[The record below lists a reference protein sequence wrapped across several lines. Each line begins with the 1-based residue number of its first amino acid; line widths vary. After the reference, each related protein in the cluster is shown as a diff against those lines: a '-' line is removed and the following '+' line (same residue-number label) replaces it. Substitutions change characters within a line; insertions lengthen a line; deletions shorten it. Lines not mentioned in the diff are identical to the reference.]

1 MENVI
6 VLNACFLNTSD
17 FFKLCC
23 MIVGINPVKKIVF
36 LKRETEYLLSENKSS
51 FEKQLT
57 N

>member
-1 MENVI
+1 MEN
-6 VLNACFLNTSD
+6 VLNACFLNTTSD
-17 FFKLCC
+17 FFKLCS